1 MTQQHLVF
9 GTGLIGGYLAGALI
23 AQGFATHL
31 LGRAK
36 SRNDMAA
43 GLTISDYQGNE
54 TQVTAPKFIAADDTQ
69 VEQYDVIWLT
79 VKCTAIE
86 SALDALQNLVT
97 AKTTIICCQNGL
109 GSDKPLRAAFPD
121 NPILTAV
128 VGYNVAEP
136 GTGHLHRSTEGKLVI
151 ESTPMVEDLV
161 AKLQCDLLPVISSEA
176 ILAEQWA
183 KLQLNLANPVNA
195 LADVPTKQM
204 TETAGYRKIIAA
216 LMAELLTVTS
226 EMKLSLPKVTALPG
240 PWLPTLLRTPDWLYK
255 TIAQKTLAIDPT
267 ARVSMW
273 WDLQGQRKT
282 EIDFLNGA
290 VVAQAESLGLACP
303 VNKKIVQLIHQVE
316 AGEREI
322 GLSPEQMAEL
332 LLGD

>member
-1 MTQQHLVF
+1 MTNQQHLVF
-9 GTGLIGGYLAGALI
+9 GTGLIGGYLAGTLI

-36 SRNDMAA
+36 SRNDMAS
-43 GLTISDYQGNE
+43 GLTIGDYLGNE
-54 TQVTAPKFIAADDTQ
+54 ASVPAPIFIDAN
-69 VEQYDVIWLT
+69 ESSNFEYDVIWLT

-86 SALDALQNLVT
+86 SALETLGKLVT
-97 AKTTIICCQNGL
+97 PQTTIICCQNGL
-109 GSDKPLRAAFPD
+109 GSDEPLRATFPN

-136 GTGHLHRSTEGKLVI
+136 GPGHLHRSTEGKLVI
-151 ESTPMVEDLV
+151 ESTELV
-161 AKLQCDLLPVISSEA
+161 DSIVAQLNCDLLPTVSSSE

-216 LMAELLTVTS
+216 LMAELLMVTKA
-226 EMKLSLPKVTALPG
+226 MNLSLPNVTALPG
-240 PWLPTLLRTPDWLYK
+240 TWLPTLLRTPDWLYK
-255 TIAQKTLAIDPT
+255 KIAQKTLAIDPT

-273 WDLQGQRKT
+273 WDLQGKRRT
-282 EIDFLNGA
+282 EVDFLNGA
-290 VVAQAESLGLACP
+290 VVAHGRALGLVCP
-303 VNKKIVQLIHQVE
+303 VNEKIVNLIHEVE
-316 AGEREI
+316 AGKREI

-332 LLGD
+332 LGL